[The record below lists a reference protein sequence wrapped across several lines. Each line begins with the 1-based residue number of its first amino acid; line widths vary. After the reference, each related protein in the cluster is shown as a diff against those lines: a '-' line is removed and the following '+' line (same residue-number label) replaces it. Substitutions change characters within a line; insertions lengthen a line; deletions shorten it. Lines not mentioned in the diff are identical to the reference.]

1 MIRYLALA
9 LLLAGPAYSQ
19 AMCAGTAD
27 VQSELYKGKFK
38 AVNEGKLSPDTR
50 VTVYTSE
57 SGDFIVIV
65 EQGPQSCIV
74 ATGSGWQPAGEP
86 T

>member
-19 AMCAGTAD
+19 PMCAGTAD
-27 VQSELYKGKFK
+27 VQAELYKGKFK
-38 AVNEGKLSPDTR
+38 AANEGQLAPDAK

-57 SGDFIVIV
+57 GGDFIVIV

-74 ATGSGWQPAGEP
+74 ATGKDWQPAGEP